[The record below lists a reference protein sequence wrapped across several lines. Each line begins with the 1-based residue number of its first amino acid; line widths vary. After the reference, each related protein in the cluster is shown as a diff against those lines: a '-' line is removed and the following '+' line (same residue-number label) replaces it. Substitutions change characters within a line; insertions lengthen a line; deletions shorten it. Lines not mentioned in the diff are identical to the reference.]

1 MISTPDNPGLILVRR
16 EEISMEKANALYGP
30 HGIGWRYHDELRPGE
45 NPEVQNVSGYRKLDD
60 NELHLIN
67 KIKAHGPVLEQLLAD
82 VEELIKQRTAT
93 YGTPDAE
100 HYRNLALGKTNIQQ
114 GYMWLIRA
122 VAAPN
127 GLV

>member
-1 MISTPDNPGLILVRR
+1 MN
-16 EEISMEKANALYGP
+16 
-30 HGIGWRYHDELRPGE
+30 DEVRPGE
-45 NPEVQNVSGYRKLDD
+45 NPMAGSVSGYRKLDD
-60 NELHLIN
+60 GELAMVNEL
-67 KIKAHGPVLEQLLAD
+67 KADG
-82 VEELIKQRTAT
+82 ELIAARIRQVEALIASRTEQ

-100 HYRNLALGKTNIQQ
+100 HYRALALGKTNIQQ

>member
-1 MISTPDNPGLILVRR
+1 MS
-16 EEISMEKANALYGP
+16 EQ
-30 HGIGWRYHDELRPGE
+30 LRPGE
-45 NPEVQNVSGYRKLDD
+45 NPEVENVSGYRKLDD

-82 VEELIKQRTAT
+82 VEELVNMRPP
-93 YGTPDAE
+93 GE
-100 HYRNLALGKTNIQQ
+100 FHRNADLRCLHLGKTNIQQ

>member
-1 MISTPDNPGLILVRR
+1 MSN
-16 EEISMEKANALYGP
+16 
-30 HGIGWRYHDELRPGE
+30 ELRPGE
-45 NPEVQNVSGYRKLDD
+45 NPEVGNISGYRKLDD

-67 KIKAHGPVLEQLLAD
+67 KIKAHGPVLEQLLTD

-100 HYRNLALGKTNIQQ
+100 HYRGLALGKTNIQQ

>member
-1 MISTPDNPGLILVRR
+1 MDPNQIAQHPAT
-16 EEISMEKANALYGP
+16 
-30 HGIGWRYHDELRPGE
+30 LRSGE
-45 NPEVQNVSGYRKLDD
+45 NPEVENVSGYRKLDD

-93 YGTPDAE
+93 YGTPDGE
-100 HYRNLALGKTNIQQ
+100 HYRNLALGKTNIQS

-122 VAAPN
+122 VAAPD